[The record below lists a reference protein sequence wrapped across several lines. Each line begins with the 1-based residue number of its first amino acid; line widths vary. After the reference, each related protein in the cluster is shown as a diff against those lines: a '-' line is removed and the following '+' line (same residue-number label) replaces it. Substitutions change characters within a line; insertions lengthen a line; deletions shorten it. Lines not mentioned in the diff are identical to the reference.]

1 MRLLLYSLPFP
12 QNNFHLILVT
22 GGTGFLGMQLLREL
36 VKRGEKV
43 RAIKRS
49 GSTSFLEEEFTRQ
62 IEWVEGDVLHIPA
75 LEEAMSD
82 CEKVYHCAAVVSFLP
97 KDHERIMKVNV
108 EGTANVVNVAL
119 EKKIKKLVHVSSV
132 AAIGS
137 SRNDEVVNETTEWED
152 GKRNS
157 NYAISKFLGER
168 EVWRGIAEGLNA
180 VIVNPSLII
189 GAGNWNE
196 GPPQFF
202 KKVWEGMPY
211 YTNGGAGVVA
221 INDVVTLMVQLME
234 SEIHG
239 ERFIIN
245 AEHFTFKDFFSVIA
259 DQLKKRRPFIN
270 IKPWMMKLLWR
281 EEMLKY
287 KLTGISPLVTRETSR
302 IASRWSRFDNSK
314 IISATGFQ
322 FTPVKK
328 YLEETAM
335 KFLADL

>member
-137 SRNDEVVNETTEWED
+137 SRNDEVVNESTEWES
-152 GKRNS
+152 GNS
-157 NYAISKFLGER
+157 NYALSKFLGER

-196 GPPQFF
+196 GPPQ
-202 KKVWEGMPY
+202 
-211 YTNGGAGVVA
+211 
-221 INDVVTLMVQLME
+221 
-234 SEIHG
+234 
-239 ERFIIN
+239 
-245 AEHFTFKDFFSVIA
+245 
-259 DQLKKRRPFIN
+259 
-270 IKPWMMKLLWR
+270 
-281 EEMLKY
+281 
-287 KLTGISPLVTRETSR
+287 
-302 IASRWSRFDNSK
+302 
-314 IISATGFQ
+314 
-322 FTPVKK
+322 
-328 YLEETAM
+328 
-335 KFLADL
+335 